1 MTILCATHFSEAAQR
16 AATAA
21 AELAR
26 KLNEPLFL
34 VHVLPADL
42 SRAFGQPLVDTAR
55 SALTDEV
62 RRLEKLG
69 ARVSHQLLTGE
80 SAVELAR
87 FAEEKGA
94 TLVVTAAPTSASPF
108 LGLGGTVDRLAT
120 MLPVP
125 LLVVRDAEPFEAWV
139 KGTRPLKVV
148 LGVDRSQTSMGARD
162 WVKGL
167 RRYGAVEVVAAR
179 VYWANEEYERFGLP
193 HPMSYQ
199 QVTPELRRALEQEVR
214 SLVTSLDVEGQPV
227 RVRLEPG
234 LGRIADHLVASA
246 ADEKADLLVVG
257 THQRRALG
265 KLWSVSHHALR
276 LAEMS
281 VASVPVMAERTSE
294 ALVPTLRSVLV
305 ATDFSDAGNQAI
317 PYAFSLLSGGGTVHV
332 AHVSD
337 KVLDREREQELRQRL
352 QQLLPR
358 DAEAHGRKVELLLL
372 VDEGAATALL
382 KAADRLSVDALCVGS
397 YGASGLK
404 QALLGSVTQALLARA
419 DRPVLV
425 VRPPRG

>member
-1 MTILCATHFSEAAQR
+1 MSILCATHFSDAAQR

-26 KLNEPLFL
+26 KMDEPLFL
-34 VHVLPADL
+34 VHVLPSDL

-55 SALTDEV
+55 AALGDEV

-87 FAEEKGA
+87 FAEEKGVS
-94 TLVVTAAPTSASPF
+94 LVVTASPTSASPF

-120 MLPVP
+120 ALPVP

-139 KGTRPLKVV
+139 KGERPLKVM
-148 LGVDRSQTSMGARD
+148 LGVDRSQTYMVARD
-162 WVKGL
+162 WVRGL

-193 HPMSYQ
+193 HPMVFQ
-199 QVTPELRRALEQEVR
+199 QVTPELYRALEQEVR
-214 SLVTSLDVEGQPV
+214 SLVTPLDAEGQPV
-227 RVRLEPG
+227 RVRLESG
-234 LGRIADHLVASA
+234 LGRIADHLVAIA
-246 ADEKADLLVVG
+246 ADEKADMLVVG

-276 LAEMS
+276 LAKMS
-281 VASVPVMAERTSE
+281 VVSVPVMTERSAEGV
-294 ALVPTLRSVLV
+294 VPTLRSVLV

-317 PYAFSLLSGGGTVHV
+317 PYAFSMLPAGGTVHV
-332 AHVSD
+332 VHVSD
-337 KVLDREREQELRQRL
+337 KVVDREREQELRQRL

-358 DAEAHGRKVELLLL
+358 DAEAHGRKVELLVLS
-372 VDEGAATALL
+372 DGSAATAIL
-382 KAADRLSVDALCVGS
+382 KAAERLSVDVLCVGT

-404 QALLGSVTQALLARA
+404 KALMGSVTQEVMARA

-425 VRPPRG
+425 VRPPRA